1 MAAMNACLC
10 VISSSRSSRMARRRM
25 ARFFSSSV
33 SHLVVA
39 GKSTPRQ
46 VHDPVH
52 YTSRSPTGKHKV
64 GADSNDNSGESF
76 NDEEPDVSL
85 GHSTGLAISTPW
97 YHQAPPS
104 PG

>member
-1 MAAMNACLC
+1 MAAMKACLC

-39 GKSTPRQ
+39 GKSTTRH
-46 VHDPVH
+46 VHHHVH
-52 YTSRSPTGKHKV
+52 YTSRSLTGKHEV
-64 GADSNDNSGESF
+64 GADGNDNSGESF
-76 NDEEPDVSL
+76 NDKEPDVSL
-85 GHSTGLAISTPW
+85 GQSRGLAISNLW
-97 YHQAPPS
+97 YHRAPPS